1 MGVYL
6 EVLQG
11 RDEER
16 LLLGGRNDGDIRGG
30 IAAEVKKDEMKVL
43 GSRTATNVQNR
54 NIPAS
59 VCGYRDP
66 WLQSK

>member
-16 LLLGGRNDGDIRGG
+16 LLLGWRNDGDIRGG
-30 IAAEVKKDEMKVL
+30 VAAEVKKDEMKVL
-43 GSRTATNVQNR
+43 DSRTATNVHNR
-54 NIPAS
+54 SIPAS
-59 VCGYRDP
+59 
-66 WLQSK
+66 L